1 MKRPHLMAAV
11 SFAVALAFYM
21 LGLATDYLAGFF
33 ALGVFFEVV
42 ERRDYDGYGAVN
54 AAIRLNAQARHR
66 DPAGL

>member
-42 ERRDYDGYGAVN
+42 AWKQLIDARR
-54 AAIRLNAQARHR
+54 ARVRAPELQGR
-66 DPAGL
+66 DA